1 MKSKLTMIIIAAAIV
16 AVVAVAGVVAW
27 QMGLFSKKAA
37 TVDGSP
43 IFMSEVQSQLDRI
56 SSQHKTADQKKAFEQ
71 QKKQITAQ
79 ILDLL
84 IDEKVYV
91 LQAEEMGIKVTDQEV
106 ETEVN
111 RTIKRFPSQA
121 EFDKALKD
129 AGMTMDDL
137 RDYTKTRLIQDKV
150 NKKVVGKVKVSAA
163 DAKAY
168 YDKNP
173 AQFKDPEKV
182 KVSHILVKTEAEA
195 QAIIDAINAGAD
207 FAEEAKTKSTDP
219 ASKAN
224 GGDLGYIQKGVM
236 VPEFETAAFALETG
250 QMTTTPVKT
259 QFGYHVIKVFD
270 KTPEKQR
277 TYDESKASIEQML
290 KSQQESTKI
299 KAWLDGAKK
308 KMTIKKFI

>member
-1 MKSKLTMIIIAAAIV
+1 MNSKMVIIIAV
-16 AVVAVAGVVAW
+16 ALVLVVAVAGVVAW
-27 QMGLFSKKAA
+27 QTGLFSKKAA

-43 IFMSEVQSQLDRI
+43 IYMSEVQSQLDRI
-56 SSQHKTADQKKAFEQ
+56 SSQHKTAEQKKAFEQ

-91 LQAEEMGIKVTDQEV
+91 IQADEMNIKVTDQEV

-137 RDYTKTRLIQDKV
+137 RKFTKTRLITDKV
-150 NKKVVGKVKVSAA
+150 NKKVVGTVTVT
-163 DAKAY
+163 DAEAKDY

-173 AQFKDPEKV
+173 TQFKDPEKV
-182 KVSHILVKTEAEA
+182 KVSHILVKTE
-195 QAIIDAINAGAD
+195 
-207 FAEEAKTKSTDP
+207 EEAKTIQSQIADGGNFADIAKEKSTDP

-224 GGDLGYIQKGVM
+224 GGDLGYVQKGVM
-236 VPEFETAAFALETG
+236 VPEFETAAFAMNPG
-250 QMTTTPVKT
+250 DPAQVVKT
-259 QFGYHVIKVFD
+259 QFGWHVIVVTD
-270 KTPEKQR
+270 RTPEKQR
-277 TYDESKASIEQML
+277 TYEESKASIEQML
-290 KSQQESTKI
+290 KSQKESTKI
-299 KAWLDGAKK
+299 KAWLDGVKK
-308 KMTIKKFI
+308 KMTIKKYI

>member
-1 MKSKLTMIIIAAAIV
+1 MKSKMMMIIIAVAIV
-16 AVVAVAGVVAW
+16 LVVVVAGVVAW
-27 QMGLFSKKAA
+27 QMGLFAKKAA

-56 SSQHKTADQKKAFEQ
+56 STQHKTADQKKAFEQ

-84 IDEKVYV
+84 IDEKVYL
-91 LQAEEMGIKVTDQEV
+91 LQAQKMNITVTDQEV

-111 RTIKRFPSQA
+111 KTIKRFPSQA

-129 AGMTMDDL
+129 AGMTMQDL
-137 RDYTKTRLIQDKV
+137 RDYTKTRLITDKV
-150 NKKVVGKVKVSAA
+150 NKKVVGTVTVNAA
-163 DAKAY
+163 ESKAY

-173 AQFKDPEKV
+173 TQFKDPEKI
-182 KVSHILVKTEAEA
+182 KVSHILVKTQAEA
-195 QAIIDAINAGAD
+195 QDIINQLNSGAD
-207 FAEEAKTKSTDP
+207 FATIAKDKSTDP

-236 VPEFETAAFALETG
+236 VPEFETAAFALQVGEYT
-250 QMTTTPVKT
+250 QTPVKT

-270 KTPEKQR
+270 RTPEKQK

-290 KSQQESTKI
+290 KSQKESAKI
-299 KAWLDGAKK
+299 KAWLDGVKK
-308 KMTIKKFI
+308 TMTIKKFI